1 MSFIE
6 WFLSFIYKIKTFPL
20 IIQITIVLT
29 IVFIIATI
37 ALMITIGTIR
47 RRHNRLQ
54 KTLKNSVPEIIKLF
68 SEILF
73 TEQDFSEQEIF
84 TKFEEIVDEVN
95 RESLDIGV
103 GVLVDFKNDH
113 RESDKYP
120 LIISALGIVEHLE
133 RKFDSRSNSEKID
146 AFQEAFVLD
155 LNKFDSKVLRYA
167 YSKNKAIRSEARNS
181 YLALSSN
188 DPYRFFDEFDEFDKD
203 LSKWDEIELMQ
214 YLKLQKERGNL
225 EGLGKWIN
233 YSKNDSLVV
242 FLIKMVGY
250 FNQKGID
257 EILLEKLEDENALV
271 RAEAILTLG
280 ELHIS
285 ETEQDLIDRY
295 YTEPEIC
302 QVAIVKTIRKF
313 NTGNSL
319 MFLKEIFTESN
330 NTDTKKIIAEAIL
343 NYSYEGKIAFQN
355 LKSTLSGFDLTIL
368 KHVETPLIKYK

>member
-1 MSFIE
+1 MSFFE

-29 IVFIIATI
+29 ISFIIATL
-37 ALMITIGTIR
+37 ALMITIYSIR

-54 KTLKNSVPEIIKLF
+54 KTLKNSVPEIVKLF
-68 SEILF
+68 IDILF
-73 TEQDFSEQEIF
+73 TDKNYSEQEIF
-84 TKFEEIVDEVN
+84 TKYEDIVDEVN

-103 GVLVDFKNDH
+103 GILVDFKNED
-113 RESDKYP
+113 RESEKYP
-120 LIISALGIVEHLE
+120 LIISALGIVEHIE

-167 YSKNKAIRSEARNS
+167 YSKNKMIRSEARNS

-188 DPYRFFDEFDEFDKD
+188 DPYRFFDEFDND

-214 YLKLQKERGNL
+214 YLELQKERGNL

-242 FLIKMVGY
+242 FLIKMVG
-250 FNQKGID
+250 FFKQRGIN
-257 EILLEKLEDENALV
+257 EILIEKLEDDNMLV

-280 ELHIS
+280 ELNIS
-285 ETEQDLIDRY
+285 ETEEELIERY

-302 QVAIVKTIRKF
+302 QVAIVSSIRKF
-313 NTGNSL
+313 NSGKSL
-319 MFLKEIFTESN
+319 SFLQEIFKETN
-330 NTDTKKIIAEAIL
+330 NTDSKKIIAEAIL

-355 LKSTLSGFDLTIL
+355 LKNSLKGFDLVIL
-368 KHVETPLIKYK
+368 QHVETPLIKYK

>member
-1 MSFIE
+1 MGFVE
-6 WFLSFIYKIKTFPL
+6 WLLSFIYKIKTFPL

-29 IVFIIATI
+29 MVFIIATL
-37 ALMITIGTIR
+37 ALMITIYTIR

-54 KTLKNSVPEIIKLF
+54 KTLKNSVPEIVKLF
-68 SEILF
+68 DDILF
-73 TEQDFSEQEIF
+73 TEKNYSEQEIF
-84 TKFEEIVDEVN
+84 TKFEDIVDEVN
-95 RESLDIGV
+95 RESLDIAV
-103 GVLVDFKNDH
+103 GVLVDFKNDN
-113 RESDKYP
+113 RESEKYP

-133 RKFDSRSNSEKID
+133 AKFDSRSNSEKID

-167 YSKNKAIRSEARNS
+167 YSKNKLIRSEARNS
-181 YLALSSN
+181 YLALSTN
-188 DPYRFFDEFDEFDKD
+188 DPYRFFDEFDRD
-203 LSKWDEIELMQ
+203 LSKWDQIELMQ
-214 YLKLQKERGNL
+214 YLELQKERGNL

-242 FLIKMVGY
+242 FLIKMVG
-250 FNQKGID
+250 FFKQKGIN
-257 EILLEKLEDENALV
+257 EILIEKLEDDNEYV
-271 RAEAILTLG
+271 RAEAINTLG
-280 ELHIS
+280 ELNIS

-313 NTGNSL
+313 NTGKSL
-319 MFLKEIFTESN
+319 KFLQEIFSDSN

-355 LKSTLSGFDLTIL
+355 LKNTLKGFDLVIL
-368 KHVETPLIKYK
+368 QHVETPLIKYK

>member
-1 MSFIE
+1 MGFVE
-6 WFLSFIYKIKTFPL
+6 WFISFVYKIKTFTL

-47 RRHNRLQ
+47 RRHSKLQ
-54 KTLKNSVPEIIKLF
+54 KKLKKSVSEVIKLF
-68 SEILF
+68 NEILF
-73 TEQDFSEQEIF
+73 TERIYSQQRIFSD
-84 TKFEEIVDEVN
+84 FEEIVSEVN
-95 RESLDIGV
+95 RESLDIAV
-103 GVLVDFKNDH
+103 NVLVDFKNDQK
-113 RESDKYP
+113 ESEKYS

-133 RKFDSRSNSEKID
+133 RKFDSRSNKQKID
-146 AFQEAFVLD
+146 AFQEAYMLD

-167 YSKNKAIRSEARNS
+167 YSKNKQIRKEARNS
-181 YLALSSN
+181 HLALSSN
-188 DPYRFFDEFDEFDKD
+188 DPYRFFDEFDRE

-214 YLKLQKERGNL
+214 YLKLQKEIGNL

-250 FNQKGID
+250 FNQRGID
-257 EILLEKLEDENALV
+257 EILLEKVEDENALI

-280 ELHIS
+280 ELQIKD
-285 ETEQDLIDRY
+285 TEQNLIDRY

-302 QVAIVKTIRKF
+302 QVAIVKTIKKF
-313 NTGNSL
+313 NTGKSL
-319 MFLKEIFTESN
+319 RFLEEIFKESN
-330 NTDTKKIIAEAIL
+330 NTETKKVIAESIL

-355 LKSTLSGFDLTIL
+355 LKNNLKGFELTIL
-368 KHVETPLIKYK
+368 NHIETPLIKFK

>member
-1 MSFIE
+1 MGFVE
-6 WFLSFIYKIKTFPL
+6 WFISFVYKIKTFPL

-47 RRHNRLQ
+47 RKHSKLQ
-54 KTLKNSVPEIIKLF
+54 KKLKKSVSEVVKLF
-68 SEILF
+68 NEILC
-73 TEQDFSEQEIF
+73 TERVYSQQRIFSD
-84 TKFEEIVDEVN
+84 FEEIVSEVN
-95 RESLDIGV
+95 RESLDIAV
-103 GVLVDFKNDH
+103 KVLVDFKNDQK
-113 RESDKYP
+113 ESDKYS
-120 LIISALGIVEHLE
+120 LIINALGIVEHLE
-133 RKFDSRSNSEKID
+133 RKFDSRSNKQKID
-146 AFQEAFVLD
+146 AFQEAYMLD

-167 YSKNKAIRSEARNS
+167 YSKNKQIRKEARNS
-181 YLALSSN
+181 HLALSSN
-188 DPYRFFDEFDEFDKD
+188 DPYRFFDEFERE

-250 FNQKGID
+250 FNQRGID
-257 EILLEKLEDENALV
+257 EILLEKVEDENAFI

-280 ELHIS
+280 ELQIKD
-285 ETEQDLIDRY
+285 TEQNLIDRY

-302 QVAIVKTIRKF
+302 QVAIVKTIKKF
-313 NTGNSL
+313 NTGKSL
-319 MFLKEIFTESN
+319 RFLEEIFKESN
-330 NTDTKKIIAEAIL
+330 NTETKKVIAESIL

-355 LKSTLSGFDLTIL
+355 LKNNLKGFELTIL
-368 KHVETPLIKYK
+368 NHIETPRIKFK